1 MTAETAQV
9 APWKIEEVEE
19 LKKLVE
25 ESPVLAI
32 ADVEGI
38 PAAQMQEMRGNL
50 RAQARIRVV
59 KNTLLRRAF
68 EEADREGLDA
78 LAEHVKGQTALIT
91 TEMNPFTLFKRLEGA
106 KTQAPASGGETA
118 PEDIVVEEGETP
130 FSPGPVV
137 GDLQNAG
144 IPAAIDGGAVVIQ
157 QDEVVVEEGDDI
169 PIDTAQMLTRLDI
182 RPLTVGIDLRQAY
195 EDGAVFGRD
204 VLDVDEEAYLS
215 DLKSGA
221 STAFTLAR
229 EIAFPTEE
237 TAPTLLQ
244 QGRADAL
251 TLGREAGITEPGI
264 VDQLLTRA
272 ESEALSVAGHL
283 DEDALDEDLQAR
295 LGGAPAAEPEPAAD
309 ADEEGEAGEEP
320 EDEADE
326 AADDGGEAQDEAEDD
341 DDEGG
346 EEALG
351 AMF

>member
-1 MTAETAQV
+1 MPPETAHV

-19 LKKLVE
+19 LTELVE
-25 ESPVLAI
+25 EYPVLAV

-50 RAQARIRVV
+50 REQARIRVV
-59 KNTLLRRAF
+59 KNTLLRRAM
-68 EEADREGLDA
+68 EEADRENLDD
-78 LAEHVKGQTALIT
+78 LAEFVKGQTALIA
-91 TEMNPFTLFKRLEGA
+91 TEMNPFTLFKRLEEA
-106 KTQAPASGGETA
+106 KTRAPASGGETA

-157 QDEVVVEEGDDI
+157 QDEVVVEEGDEI

-195 EDGAVFGRD
+195 EQGTVFGRD

-229 EIAFPTEE
+229 EIAYPTEE

-244 QGRADAL
+244 QARADAL

-264 VDQLLTRA
+264 VDQLLTQA

-283 DEDALDEDLQAR
+283 DDDALDEDLQDR
-295 LGGAPAAEPEPAAD
+295 LGGAPAAEPEPEPSD
-309 ADEEGEAGEEP
+309 EAGEEP

-326 AADDGGEAQDEAEDD
+326 AADDGGEAEDEAEDD